1 MTNYYTNVACV
12 GNNILYRGIKNGRRV
27 KLKIGYSPTLFLP
40 SKKPTEFKTLD
51 GDFLEPMRFDS
62 IRETRDFVKRYDE
75 VSNFKIY
82 GNTNYQ
88 YAFIADE
95 QKGMVDW
102 NIDDIS
108 IAVIDIEVGSEN
120 GFPDPYL
127 ANEPITAIAIKYL
140 NGDIWVFGCGDYE
153 TKGKEKFKVG
163 GKEFDVEECWGKMEE
178 SGDINEL
185 IRFFDDDGN
194 PIKDDEGNINYFC
207 TDPSRKIFKF
217 KNSKRLN

>member
-1 MTNYYTNVACV
+1 MSKYYTNVASI
-12 GNNILYRGIKNGRRV
+12 GNNILYRGIKDGRRV
-27 KLKIGYSPTLFLP
+27 KLKIAYTPTLFLP

-51 GDFLEPMRFDS
+51 GDFLEPMRFES

-140 NGDIWVFGCGDYE
+140 NGPMVVFGCGDY
-153 TKGKEKFKVG
+153 V
-163 GKEFDVEECWGKMEE
+163 VQ
-178 SGDINEL
+178 GD
-185 IRFFDDDGN
+185 
-194 PIKDDEGNINYFC
+194 
-207 TDPSRKIFKF
+207 
-217 KNSKRLN
+217 